1 MPLALYIGVTG
12 LALRMQGIEIL
23 FQSLFRGFPGVNRA
37 CENLRSFGTGLRTS
51 VLPRRVPGWKRG
63 IALRHRLAGISR
75 EFRRGPD
82 AFLFPDGARLMP
94 KKANPFQLV
103 PVMALA
109 TAESDL

>member
-1 MPLALYIGVTG
+1 VGPVYAFGPLLDFTFEPGKAL
-12 LALRMQGIEIL
+12 
-23 FQSLFRGFPGVNRA
+23 
-37 CENLRSFGTGLRTS
+37 TS
-51 VLPRRVPGWKRG
+51 GC
-63 IALRHRLAGISR
+63 AR
-75 EFRRGPD
+75 ELVRRGPD